1 MFNKRNKTRVSFVI
15 QDHVIRFVEVRQGDM
30 EQVHVADEYFLE
42 EGVISEGKIV
52 DRPKLKEVL
61 EEIVKTYQFKKREV
75 LFTVPDA
82 HVVLRKIPYPEGV
95 SEMELQQHL
104 YLEIGTNI
112 ILPFE
117 HAVFDYGIYERE
129 GEKDIVLIAAEQSFV
144 NDYADLFEEIG
155 LFPIAADVSIFCF
168 MRLYEYVKHRPKID
182 EHTLFIQFDIQSAH
196 FSFVHKDTPLLS
208 QHLMLEYFNQW
219 KHKKNQEGFSEYH
232 WTGPMESMEEQI
244 DTMLQSLERGIKF
257 YEDTLNPD
265 STIQKVILS
274 GDFPYL
280 KKAKE
285 KMEAMSDVPVEI
297 FACKEYKMV
306 DGTTISPQHY
316 LALGLAL
323 KEVIE

>member
-1 MFNKRNKTRVSFVI
+1 MFNKRNKTRVSLVI
-15 QDHVIRFVEVRQGDM
+15 QDHVVRFVEVRQGDV
-30 EQVHVADEYFLE
+30 EQVHVADEFFLE
-42 EGVISEGKIV
+42 EGIISEGKIV

-61 EEIVKTYQFKKREV
+61 EEMVKTYQLKKREV

-82 HVVLRKIPYPEGV
+82 HVVLRKIPYPEEV

-129 GEKDIVLIAAEQSFV
+129 GEKDIVLLAAEQSFV

-168 MRLYEYVKHRPKID
+168 IRLYEYVKHRTKID
-182 EHTLFIQFDIQSAH
+182 AHTLFIQFDIQSAH

-208 QHLMLEYFNQW
+208 QYLMLEYFNQW
-219 KHKKNQEGFSEYH
+219 KHKKNQEGFSEYY
-232 WTGPMESMEEQI
+232 WTGPMESMDEQI
-244 DTMLQSLERGIKF
+244 DTMIQSLERGIKF
-257 YEDTLNPD
+257 YEETLNPNT
-265 STIQKVILS
+265 SIQKIILS

-285 KMEAMSDVPVEI
+285 KIEAMTNVSVEI
-297 FACKEYKMV
+297 FECNEFKT
-306 DGTTISPQHY
+306 DNGSNISPQQY
-316 LALGLAL
+316 VALGLAL